1 MFGGA
6 AADRRASTNKA
17 KYPPLTPPERM
28 ENIEKT
34 GNTMDNTN
42 KPDTNFDPL
51 DMNNYRIE
59 KLPKMQ
65 KSGFERFLQRIGA
78 PLAIL
83 AFIMLYWVVDIPFIN
98 RIDTNPETTTLTE
111 SAQDRYVQIQKKIEK
126 EQQAK
131 QDAAEVPQV
140 EQTVEKATH
149 DKFIRINYAML
160 AIFIA
165 AIILWITEAIPN
177 YLTSLMVIL
186 GIVLTNITTDKT
198 AYAQLGHPVMWL
210 NILSFILASM
220 LVKTQVAKRFA
231 LWFVLKFG
239 RNASGIILSFI
250 VINLVL
256 SAFISAT
263 TAKAAILL
271 PIFMVVAAIYGATG
285 GQNRNNFGRNLILQN
300 LFQINLGANAF
311 LTGSGATLLAGS
323 LIAGAMGI
331 GAFSYQD
338 WFKCAFP
345 MNLLLILIGW
355 FVGSKIYFPLKKEER
370 HPQIPGGMERLRDEL
385 KKLGKMRPDEWK
397 AVAIFV
403 CVLLLWATDKQHGIN
418 QTAVAFMGAVVAL
431 LPGIGVVKWNDV
443 DIPWHLLLFSAGAY
457 TLGAGL
463 DATGLPGTLID
474 ALFNSIGITQETPFW
489 VLYFILTA
497 GMLLFSLVFQS
508 KTMLTLIFVPI
519 AIGVAQKNGYPIM
532 SLAFPVAMLVGH
544 VYVLPFNSKPAALLY
559 TTNQYSWSDTFKFGI
574 TMMFISWLMIILWG
588 ETVLRWFGYTNGVF

>member
-1 MFGGA
+1 MA
-6 AADRRASTNKA
+6 EEQTAQQA
-17 KYPPLTPPERM
+17 
-28 ENIEKT
+28 
-34 GNTMDNTN
+34 
-42 KPDTNFDPL
+42 FDPL

-65 KSGFERFLQRIGA
+65 KSGFEKILQRIGA

-83 AFIMLYWVVDIPFIN
+83 AFIVIYWMADIPFIN
-98 RIDTNPETTTLTE
+98 QIDTNSETTTLTE
-111 SAQDRYVQIQKKIEK
+111 SAMKRYDQMEAAQLKELKTPDGEQLK
-126 EQQAK
+126 ADQLTEQQQA
-131 QDAAEVPQV
+131 QLTD
-140 EQTVEKATH
+140 ATH
-149 DKFIRINYAML
+149 NKFVRINYAML
-160 AIFIA
+160 AIFVA
-165 AIILWITEAIPN
+165 AIILWISEAIPN
-177 YLTSLMVIL
+177 YLTSLIVIL
-186 GIVLTNITTDKT
+186 SIVLTGITTDKT

-231 LWFVLKFG
+231 IWFVLKFG
-239 RNASGIILSFI
+239 KNASGIMISFI

-271 PIFMVVAAIYGATG
+271 PIFMVIAAIYGATG
-285 GQNRNNFGRNLILQN
+285 GKNRNNFGRNLILQN

-323 LIAGAMGI
+323 IIAGAMGW

-338 WFKCAFP
+338 WFKAAFP
-345 MNLLLILIGW
+345 MNVLLIFIAW
-355 FVGSKIYFPLKKEER
+355 FVGSKIFFPLKKEER
-370 HPQIPGGMERLRDEL
+370 VPQIAGGMDRLRDEL
-385 KKLGKMRPDEWK
+385 KKLGKMKPEEYK
-397 AVAIFV
+397 AIAIFV
-403 CVLLLWATDKQHGIN
+403 VVLLLWATDKQHGIN

-431 LPGIGVVKWNDV
+431 LPGVGVVKWNDV

-463 DATGLPGTLID
+463 DATGLPGTLVD
-474 ALFNSIGITQETPFW
+474 ALFATLGITQATPFW
-489 VLYFILTA
+489 TIYLILTA
-497 GMLLFSLVFQS
+497 GILLFSLIFQS
-508 KTMLTLIFVPI
+508 KTMLTLIFIPI

-532 SLAFPVAMLVGH
+532 SLAFPVALLVGH

-588 ETVLRWFGYTNGVF
+588 ETVLRWFGYTNGVFF

>member
-1 MFGGA
+1 M
-6 AADRRASTNKA
+6 TNNTDH
-17 KYPPLTPPERM
+17 TPP
-28 ENIEKT
+28 
-34 GNTMDNTN
+34 
-42 KPDTNFDPL
+42 FDPL
-51 DMNNYRIE
+51 DMNNYHIE
-59 KLPKMQ
+59 KLPKVQ
-65 KSGFERFLQRIGA
+65 KTGVERFLQRIGG

-83 AFIMLYWVVDIPFIN
+83 AFVLIYWVANISFIN
-98 RIDTNPETTTLTE
+98 RIDTNEKTTPLTE
-111 SAQDRYVQIQKKIEK
+111 SAMARYAQIEK
-126 EQQAK
+126 AKTKQLTATMKGEKKLSDEQKVTLQ
-131 QDAAEVPQV
+131 Q
-140 EQTVEKATH
+140 ATH
-149 DKFIRINYAML
+149 DEFIHINYAML
-160 AIFIA
+160 AIFVA

-177 YLTSLMVIL
+177 YLTSLLVIL
-186 GIVLTNITTDKT
+186 GIVLCGVTTDKT

-239 RNASGIILSFI
+239 RNSGGIILSFI
-250 VINLVL
+250 IINLVL

-271 PIFMVVAAIYGATG
+271 PIFMVIAAIYGATG
-285 GQNRNNFGRNLILQN
+285 GEHRNNFGRNLILQN

-311 LTGSGATLLAGS
+311 LTGSGAALLAGS

-331 GAFSYQD
+331 GSFSYQD
-338 WFKCAFP
+338 WFKAAFP
-345 MNLLLILIGW
+345 MSVLLILIAW

-370 HPQIPGGMERLRDEL
+370 VPQIEGGMERLREEL
-385 KKLGKMRPDEWK
+385 NKLGKMKFEEYK
-397 AVAIFV
+397 AIAIFV
-403 CVLLLWATDKQHGIN
+403 CVLILWATDKQHGIN

-431 LPGIGVVKWNDV
+431 LPGVGVVKWNDV

-474 ALFNSIGITQETPFW
+474 ALFGSLGITQATPFW
-489 VLYFILTA
+489 VLYMILT
-497 GMLLFSLVFQS
+497 GGILLFSLIFQS
-508 KTMLTLIFVPI
+508 KTMLTLIFIPI

-574 TMMFISWLMIILWG
+574 TMMFISWLMILLWG
-588 ETVLRWFGYTNGVF
+588 ETVLRWYGFTNGLFF

>member
-1 MFGGA
+1 
-6 AADRRASTNKA
+6 
-17 KYPPLTPPERM
+17 
-28 ENIEKT
+28 
-34 GNTMDNTN
+34 
-42 KPDTNFDPL
+42 
-51 DMNNYRIE
+51 MNNYRIE

-65 KSGFERFLQRIGA
+65 KSGFEKILQRIGA
-78 PLAIL
+78 PLAIIV
-83 AFIMLYWVVDIPFIN
+83 FIAVYWMADISFIN
-98 RIDTNPETTTLTE
+98 NIDTNPETTTLTE
-111 SAQDRYVQIQKKIEK
+111 SAMKRYDQMEK
-126 EQQAK
+126 AEREAMTTVASENGAQVSKGKELTDEQQA
-131 QDAAEVPQV
+131 QLTD
-140 EQTVEKATH
+140 ATH
-149 DKFIRINYAML
+149 KKFIRINYAML
-160 AIFIA
+160 AIFLA

-177 YLTSLMVIL
+177 YLTSLIVIL
-186 GIVLTNITTDKT
+186 SIVLTGITTDKT

-231 LWFVLKFG
+231 IWFVLKFG
-239 RNASGIILSFI
+239 KNASGIILSFI

-285 GQNRNNFGRNLILQN
+285 GEKRNNFGRNLILQN

-323 LIAGAMGI
+323 LIAGALGI

-338 WFKCAFP
+338 WFKAAFP
-345 MNLLLILIGW
+345 MNVLLILIAW
-355 FVGSKIYFPLKKEER
+355 FVGSKIFFPLKKEER
-370 HPQIPGGMERLRDEL
+370 VPQIAGGMERLRDEL
-385 KKLGKMRPDEWK
+385 KKLGKMKTEEYK
-397 AVAIFV
+397 AIAIFV
-403 CVLLLWATDKQHGIN
+403 VVLLLWATDKQHGIN

-431 LPGIGVVKWNDV
+431 LPGIGIVKWNDV

-463 DATGLPGTLID
+463 DATGLPGTLVD
-474 ALFNSIGITQETPFW
+474 ALFTSLGITQSTPFW
-489 VLYFILTA
+489 AIYMLLTA
-497 GMLLFSLVFQS
+497 GILLFSLIFQS
-508 KTMLTLIFVPI
+508 KTMLTLIFIPI

-574 TMMFISWLMIILWG
+574 TMMFISWLMILLWG
-588 ETVLRWFGYTNGVF
+588 ETVLRWFGYTNGVFF